1 MKSEHQI
8 IQTVYAAKD
17 DLQKADD
24 LIRDYL
30 PLSCQKHLNVFQ
42 GSARS
47 RMTNLVSQCLHF
59 TRQSWDMN
67 VLAVRF

>member
-24 LIRDYL
+24 LKMCIRD
-30 PLSCQKHLNVFQ
+30 
-42 GSARS
+42 R
-47 RMTNLVSQCLHF
+47 
-59 TRQSWDMN
+59 
-67 VLAVRF
+67 AVP